1 MNIVSHDYG
10 MFTVSGNDAVQQI
23 VNSVVYIGRHTHAHE
38 GELTDFA
45 ERLLQSLSFVSAYSE
60 CWDTMVREN
69 FFAQINYEL
78 SDARNAA

>member
-23 VNSVVYIGRHTHAHE
+23 VNSVVYMGRHTHAHE

-45 ERLLQSLSFVSAYSE
+45 DRSLMALSYVKAFAE
-60 CWDTMVREN
+60 CIDTVVREN